1 MSLLIPLRLSGLLV
15 SGPVTADGV
24 CVRVCASLC
33 LNAFSYYFLKQSLK
47 KHVWIFGCLFLLHL
61 IGINPF
67 FLLQDNLPKYSHN
80 ALVVQAMKTNLTD
93 PDMHVL
99 FFDVE
104 AMIIQLLTEEAQRPN
119 PMLVSPET
127 LQKSQA
133 GADKG
138 GSFLAN
144 KIFKQ
149 VSKKKKEKKGN
160 ANLLGVHVVKLII
173 SCFLFFFYLSL
184 YLFSGEGDNEGD
196 HQRAP
201 AG

>member
-1 MSLLIPLRLSGLLV
+1 MGLGREATKMSSVFRISLSGHFFFRSWKPQRTFL
-15 SGPVTADGV
+15 TATFNSYFSNSSL
-24 CVRVCASLC
+24 RVP
-33 LNAFSYYFLKQSLK
+33 Q
-47 KHVWIFGCLFLLHL
+47 G
-61 IGINPF
+61 
-67 FLLQDNLPKYSHN
+67 NLPKYSHN

-104 AMIIQLLTEEAQRPN
+104 AVIIQLLTEEAQRPN

-149 VSKKKKEKKGN
+149 VRK
-160 ANLLGVHVVKLII
+160 H
-173 SCFLFFFYLSL
+173 
-184 YLFSGEGDNEGD
+184 
-196 HQRAP
+196 
-201 AG
+201 